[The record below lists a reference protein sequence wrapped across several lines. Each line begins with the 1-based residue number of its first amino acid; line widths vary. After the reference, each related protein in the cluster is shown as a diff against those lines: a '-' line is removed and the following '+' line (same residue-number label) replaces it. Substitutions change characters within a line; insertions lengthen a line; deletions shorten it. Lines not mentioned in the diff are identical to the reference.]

1 MNENENS
8 IFQNLWDAV
17 KVVSREKFIATNVY
31 VNKEKS
37 SQINTLSLGSIPGCR
52 TKTPHPTGHMVW
64 PKKKKRKE
72 NRKEEQTELK
82 AVIWKVTIK

>member
-1 MNENENS
+1 MKT

-17 KVVSREKFIATNVY
+17 KVVPREKFIATNVY
-31 VNKEKS
+31 VKKEKS

-52 TKTPHPTGHMVW
+52 TKIPHPTSHMSW
-64 PKKKKRKE
+64 LKKKKRKE

-82 AVIWKVTIK
+82 AII